1 MGLSEGIVSKT
12 SAREFRGRLLLLIV
26 LVAVAFILLATRL
39 YYLQVVRGEEFTSRG
54 RDNFIHRTR
63 TPHDRGI
70 IYDRYG
76 RILVDNRPSLDVQVT
91 PYFVGPVSYTHLTLP
106 TNREV

>member
-39 YYLQVVRGEEFTSRG
+39 YYLQVVRGEEFT
-54 RDNFIHRTR
+54 
-63 TPHDRGI
+63 
-70 IYDRYG
+70 
-76 RILVDNRPSLDVQVT
+76 
-91 PYFVGPVSYTHLTLP
+91 
-106 TNREV
+106 